1 MWVSLII
8 HITLRKVNCTLEN
21 NEDLRKNSSETGET
35 EATAHVRESDYSYN
49 VAQSQVHPGEQE
61 GAVQEQQQDKR
72 ESTAHACGS
81 EYTCF
86 SENPNWM

>member
-21 NEDLRKNSSETGET
+21 KEELRKNSSETGEID
-35 EATAHVRESDYSYN
+35 ATAYVRESDYSYN

-61 GAVQEQQQDKR
+61 GAAQEQQHDKR
-72 ESTAHACGS
+72 ERGYCACVWVRI
-81 EYTCF
+81 YLF
-86 SENPNWM
+86 